1 MSYYIPKV
9 PVFSEL
15 NRIPAG
21 FSAINL
27 HLHTHTLQFCSNS
40 RKEDILML
48 KYIWLENEMKVTASD
63 RTVVWT
69 AYDYGKYRCSWE
81 IHYNNRRS
89 NTKCNMRQYKSE
101 NEITY
106 YSLIHYILSTTQW
119 TNTNFEL
126 NTMQ

>member
-1 MSYYIPKV
+1 
-9 PVFSEL
+9 
-15 NRIPAG
+15 
-21 FSAINL
+21 
-27 HLHTHTLQFCSNS
+27 
-40 RKEDILML
+40 ML

-119 TNTNFEL
+119 TNKL
-126 NTMQ
+126 WIKYHAIMKLIIIKLMS